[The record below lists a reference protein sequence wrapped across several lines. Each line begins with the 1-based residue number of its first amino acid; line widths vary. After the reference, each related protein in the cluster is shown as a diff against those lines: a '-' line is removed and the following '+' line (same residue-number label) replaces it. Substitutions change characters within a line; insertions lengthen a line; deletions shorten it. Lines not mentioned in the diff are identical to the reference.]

1 MIYYAETKALTIEHK
16 LNNDGKQEELKDDG
30 VTNFRKYKLNVLQ
43 SESDRNCNK
52 KARSIRPDLTLQ
64 LTFAS

>member
-1 MIYYAETKALTIEHK
+1 MTENKK
-16 LNNDGKQEELKDDG
+16 SLNDDG

-52 KARSIRPDLTLQ
+52 KATSIRPDLTLQ

>member
-1 MIYYAETKALTIEHK
+1 MPKQK
-16 LNNDGKQEELKDDG
+16 LKQQNKSLIMTENKKSLNDDG
-30 VTNFRKYKLNVLQ
+30 VTNFRKHKLNVLQ

-52 KARSIRPDLTLQ
+52 KARSIRLDLTLQ

>member
-1 MIYYAETKALTIEHK
+1 MRKQK
-16 LNNDGKQEELKDDG
+16 LKQQNKSLIMTENKKSLNDDG
-30 VTNFRKYKLNVLQ
+30 VTNFRKHKLNVLQ

-52 KARSIRPDLTLQ
+52 KARSIRLDLTLQ